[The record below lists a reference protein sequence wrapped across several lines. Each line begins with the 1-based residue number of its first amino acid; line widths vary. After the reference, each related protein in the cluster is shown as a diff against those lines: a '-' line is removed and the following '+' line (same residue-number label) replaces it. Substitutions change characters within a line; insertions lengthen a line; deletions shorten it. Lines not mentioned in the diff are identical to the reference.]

1 MDELRSGPLLEIRL
15 LLILK
20 SYCNEWVEGM
30 FGGMGRG
37 WFWSIFM
44 IGRIT
49 DYDELLI
56 GGITGIISLLGG
68 MTGITFRFGET
79 TRTIFYLWGYR

>member
-1 MDELRSGPLLEIRL
+1 
-15 LLILK
+15 
-20 SYCNEWVEGM
+20 
-30 FGGMGRG
+30 
-37 WFWSIFM
+37 M

-79 TRTIFYLWGYR
+79 TRTIFYL